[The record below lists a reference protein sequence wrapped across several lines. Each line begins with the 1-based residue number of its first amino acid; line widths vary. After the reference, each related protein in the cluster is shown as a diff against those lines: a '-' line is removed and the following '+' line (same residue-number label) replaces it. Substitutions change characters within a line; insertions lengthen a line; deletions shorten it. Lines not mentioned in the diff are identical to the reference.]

1 MNQKLMILLISLNE
15 ATGDNR
21 HDLCQSGNIHILKCK
36 CVKCIN
42 CPLQTM
48 PRGYTVDLTNTAREL
63 AYEPRTNSNT
73 QFPVQAR

>member
-1 MNQKLMILLISLNE
+1 MILLVSLNE
-15 ATGDNR
+15 ASSYVR
-21 HDLCQSGNIHILKCK
+21 YELCRSNIPTKCDHVECSNCLLK
-36 CVKCIN
+36 I
-42 CPLQTM
+42 M